1 MSLRHMQDLEKFRP
15 AVAFMIQHQGVIFH
29 DTEAV
34 PVPLTLQMQAP
45 QTCKAVGAE
54 KSPTLVRPN
63 LTVVIPTAQPVA
75 VGHTVKVTPRSMGQG
90 HGNEEWKVSCTQ
102 MHGRSVT

>member
-1 MSLRHMQDLEKFRP
+1 MQDLEKFRP
-15 AVAFMIQHQGVIFH
+15 AVAFMIQHQDVIFH
-29 DTEAV
+29 DTETV
-34 PVPLTLQMQAP
+34 PVTLTLEMQAP
-45 QTCKAVGAE
+45 QNYNAEE

-75 VGHTVKVTPRSMGQG
+75 VVPTVKATPRSMGQG

-102 MHGRSVT
+102 VNGRSVI